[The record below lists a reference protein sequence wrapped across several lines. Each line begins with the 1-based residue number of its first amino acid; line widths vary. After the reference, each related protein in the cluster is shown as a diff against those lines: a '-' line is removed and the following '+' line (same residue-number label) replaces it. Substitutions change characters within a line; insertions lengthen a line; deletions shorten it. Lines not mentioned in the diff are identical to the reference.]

1 MSSSEYIL
9 LACFIAEVQKLES
22 QILGEPSLK
31 NIATLI
37 TVKKYLEERIAH
49 LKKGIE

>member
-1 MSSSEYIL
+1 MSSTDYTL
-9 LACFIAEVQKLES
+9 LACFIAEVQSLES
-22 QILGEPSLK
+22 RIINEPSLT

>member
-9 LACFIAEVQKLES
+9 LACFIAEAQALET
-22 QILGEPSLK
+22 QIVGEPSLK

>member
-1 MSSSEYIL
+1 MSSSDYSL
-9 LACFIAEVQKLES
+9 LACFVAEVQMLES
-22 QILGEPSLK
+22 QIVRDPSLK

-49 LKKGIE
+49 LKKGIS

>member
-1 MSSSEYIL
+1 MSSSEYSL
-9 LACFIAEVQKLES
+9 LACFIAEVQSLES
-22 QILGEPSLK
+22 RIINEANLK
-31 NIATLI
+31 NIATLV

>member
-1 MSSSEYIL
+1 MSSSEYSL
-9 LACFIAEVQKLES
+9 LACFIAEVQSLES
-22 QILGEPSLK
+22 QITGEPSLK
-31 NIATLI
+31 NIATLV